1 MMVAKEEVDR
11 RVLVSAADSVTGT
24 TPLMFATIENRMQM
38 MERLLAL
45 GCDINKRNKE
55 NYTALHFGR
64 TPNHRLCTDYR
75 LLMNRDILHRTSH
88 DETTFISDLPYPI
101 GSPVDGCTRPC
112 SRSSRITKNL
122 HVTISEINPSIPC
135 RHSFSL
141 PCPEIRPSIPVPMPS
156 LWP

>member
-64 TPNHRLCTDYR
+64 TTDYR
-75 LLMNRDILHRTSH
+75 LPMNRDMLH
-88 DETTFISDLPYPI
+88 LPYPI
-101 GSPVDGCTRPC
+101 PRQSC
-112 SRSSRITKNL
+112 
-122 HVTISEINPSIPC
+122 
-135 RHSFSL
+135 
-141 PCPEIRPSIPVPMPS
+141 
-156 LWP
+156 

>member
-1 MMVAKEEVDR
+1 MFGDSQNIVLLLNLKDSQDVFLQSLEMMVAKEEVDR

-64 TPNHRLCTDYR
+64 IPNYR
-75 LLMNRDILHRTSH
+75 L
-88 DETTFISDLPYPI
+88 
-101 GSPVDGCTRPC
+101 
-112 SRSSRITKNL
+112 
-122 HVTISEINPSIPC
+122 
-135 RHSFSL
+135 
-141 PCPEIRPSIPVPMPS
+141 
-156 LWP
+156 

>member
-64 TPNHRLCTDYR
+64 IPNHRLCTDYR
-75 LLMNRDILHRTSH
+75 LLLNRDMLHRTSH
-88 DETTFISDLPYPI
+88 DE
-101 GSPVDGCTRPC
+101 
-112 SRSSRITKNL
+112 L
-122 HVTISEINPSIPC
+122 HLFLTYLN
-135 RHSFSL
+135 R
-141 PCPEIRPSIPVPMPS
+141 
-156 LWP
+156 